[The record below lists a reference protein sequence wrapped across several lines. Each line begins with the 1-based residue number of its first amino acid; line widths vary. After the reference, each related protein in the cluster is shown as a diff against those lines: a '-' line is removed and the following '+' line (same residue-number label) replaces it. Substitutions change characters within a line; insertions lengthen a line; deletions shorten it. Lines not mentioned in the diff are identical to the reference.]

1 MRHSRIQRTLGRLLP
16 TLVLIASAIFFTF
29 PLLAMARFAFQNL
42 QVIDLGWNNLF
53 EKWSFTSVTA
63 SFSDDFFAEAL
74 TLSLKLAVGTA
85 LFTLGLLIPTAVWV
99 HLRLPKARVF
109 VEFLTILPY
118 VIPAIALVAGI
129 VVVKP
134 HARWFLNSDYSLIP
148 FYVVLALPFT
158 YRSIDTGLRAIDLKV
173 LVEASRSLGCTWIAI
188 HYR

>member
-1 MRHSRIQRTLGRLLP
+1 MKQSRSQRALGRLLP
-16 TLVLIASAIFFTF
+16 TLVLIASAIFFAF

-53 EKWSFTSVTA
+53 EKWSFSSVTA

-85 LFTLGLLIPTAVWV
+85 LFTLGLLVPTAVWV

-118 VIPAIALVAGI
+118 VIPAIALVAEL
-129 VVVKP
+129 
-134 HARWFLNSDYSLIP
+134 WL
-148 FYVVLALPFT
+148 
-158 YRSIDTGLRAIDLKV
+158 
-173 LVEASRSLGCTWIAI
+173 
-188 HYR
+188 